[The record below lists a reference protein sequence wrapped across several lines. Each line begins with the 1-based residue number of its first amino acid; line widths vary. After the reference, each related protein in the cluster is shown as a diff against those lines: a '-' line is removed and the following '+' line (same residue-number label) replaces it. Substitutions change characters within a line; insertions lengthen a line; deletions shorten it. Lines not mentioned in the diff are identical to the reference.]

1 VLSLAYRRV
10 IKTDIEILKWTREK
24 ADADMIFLG
33 LIGIYDPPRP
43 ESKVAIQRCF
53 GAGIEVHM
61 LTGILSFLLK

>member
-1 VLSLAYRRV
+1 MLSLAYRRV